1 MVKISDHSQRA
12 SKNHDT
18 GDILQLSVILPIK
31 DEEENIGPLFD
42 KLFPVLDGL
51 GLSYEVVAVDDG
63 STDSTAIQLNK
74 EISKRDNLRI
84 VEFRRNYGQT
94 AAMMAGIDFSNG
106 EFLVSLDADLQ
117 NDPADIP
124 LLLEK
129 LVEGYDVVSGW
140 RADRKD
146 AKIHRNF
153 VSRVA
158 NKLISTLSGV
168 HLNDYGCTLKAYRSE
183 VIRDINLYGE
193 MHRFIPIYASWQGAR
208 VTEIPVRH
216 HPRCHGKS
224 KYGLERIAKV
234 LLDLLVVMFLDRF
247 FTKPIYVFGGF
258 SILAILGT
266 IVSGSYMFYLKYFE
280 SVSLISTPLPLLTV
294 FTFMVAILSLLL
306 GLIAEILVRVY
317 FESQN
322 RRAFSLR
329 KVVNFDEKD

>member
-1 MVKISDHSQRA
+1 MINNSNNNQHASD
-12 SKNHDT
+12 NHNT
-18 GDILQLSVILPIK
+18 GDLLQLSVIVPIK
-31 DEEENIGPLFD
+31 DEEKNIAPLFD
-42 KLFPVLDGL
+42 KLFPVLDGT
-51 GLSYEVVAVDDG
+51 GLSYEVIAVDDG
-63 STDSTAIQLNK
+63 SIDGTAIQLNK
-74 EISKRDNLRI
+74 EISNRHNLRI

-106 EFLVSLDADLQ
+106 EILVSLDADLQ
-117 NDPADIP
+117 NDPTDIP
-124 LLLEK
+124 SLLEK
-129 LVEGYDVVSGW
+129 LGEGYDVVSGW

-146 AKIHRNF
+146 AKIRRNLI
-153 VSRVA
+153 SRVA

-168 HLNDYGCTLKAYRSE
+168 QLRDYGCTLKAYRSE
-183 VIRDINLYGE
+183 VIRDVNLYGE

-216 HPRCHGKS
+216 HPRSHGKS
-224 KYGLERIAKV
+224 KYGLERIGKV

-247 FTKPIYVFGGF
+247 FAKPIYVFGGF
-258 SILAILGT
+258 SILALFGA
-266 IVSGSYMFYLKYFE
+266 IVSGSYMFYLKFFE
-280 SVSLISTPLPLLTV
+280 AVSLISTPLPLLTV

>member
-1 MVKISDHSQRA
+1 MKISDHSQRA